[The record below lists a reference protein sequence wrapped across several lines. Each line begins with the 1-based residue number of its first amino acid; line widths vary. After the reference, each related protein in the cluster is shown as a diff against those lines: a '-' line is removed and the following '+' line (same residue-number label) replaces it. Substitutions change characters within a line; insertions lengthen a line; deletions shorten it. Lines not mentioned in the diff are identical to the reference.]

1 MLTERPTIINLGE
14 AFTQAEMLKEC
25 TNQEL
30 DELLDKACETNIM
43 IESVIRAI
51 QAERRARPYRPKYP
65 TIHRDDIS
73 RGI

>member
-1 MLTERPTIINLGE
+1 MLSERPTILNLGE

-25 TNQEL
+25 TNEEL

-43 IESVIRAI
+43 IESVIAAI
-51 QAERRARPYRPKYP
+51 QAERRARPYRGNQ
-65 TIHRDDIS
+65 TVHRDNIS

>member
-1 MLTERPTIINLGE
+1 MLTERPTILDLGE

-25 TNQEL
+25 TDKEL

-51 QAERRARPYRPKYP
+51 QVERRARPYRGNP
-65 TIHRDDIS
+65 THHRDNIS